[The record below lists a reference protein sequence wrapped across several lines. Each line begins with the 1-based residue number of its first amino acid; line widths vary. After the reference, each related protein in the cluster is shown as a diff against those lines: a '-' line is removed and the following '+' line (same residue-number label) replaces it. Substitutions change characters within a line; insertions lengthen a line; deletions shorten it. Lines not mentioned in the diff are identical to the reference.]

1 MALSK
6 STAVLAAF
14 FFCGLIN
21 NLVYVVFLSA
31 AVDILE
37 SNTHIPK
44 GVVLLADIL
53 PSFLV
58 KLVAPHIVHHFT
70 YGTRLIIC
78 SLASFSALHI
88 VASFQAL
95 PLRLAGVV
103 LASAA
108 SGLGELS
115 FLMLTTFF
123 PSAVVATWSSGTG
136 GAGVCGSVAFL
147 VLTTWLRLST
157 PNALRLI
164 SLLPP
169 FLAIFYF
176 WYLKPYLPR
185 MENPEPLG
193 IDDYGERPAVQGD
206 SWWYSNK
213 SAWSWLRSTH
223 LGQILMERFAG
234 YQPLGTST
242 TGTTIVGPTLDAD
255 DEISLQEDP
264 FVRTAIDSPS
274 TAQME
279 RHPVSLDVERK
290 FSQLTF
296 EPGQSMSFSQRLA
309 VVRLLLPLYILPLLV
324 VYWAEYTINQGVSPT
339 ILFPLSS
346 SPWYPFEQLKDH
358 YIYYQA
364 LYQIGVFI
372 SRSSVHWFPIKH
384 LWYPSGAQV
393 AVLFVMISQAL
404 YGWLPSVWPVFC
416 IIFFEGLLG
425 GATYVNTFFNIRNDV
440 PLAYREFSLG
450 VVGVGDSIGITLAGL
465 TALWLEPSLC
475 HWQLQEGNPL
485 CTQL

>member
-1 MALSK
+1 MTSPK
-6 STAVLAAF
+6 STAVLASF

-37 SNTHIPK
+37 SNTHVPK

-58 KLVAPHIVHHFT
+58 KLIAPHIVHHVT
-70 YGTRLIIC
+70 YGTRLTLC
-78 SLASFSALHI
+78 SLASFAALHI
-88 VASFQAL
+88 VAYFQAL

-147 VLTTWLRLST
+147 ALTTWFRLST
-157 PNALRLI
+157 PTALRLI
-164 SLLPP
+164 SVLPP
-169 FLAIFYF
+169 FLAILYF
-176 WYLKPYLPR
+176 WYLKPYLPPI
-185 MENPEPLG
+185 ENPGLLG
-193 IDDYGERPAVQGD
+193 LDDRGERSAVQDG

-213 SAWSWLRSTH
+213 TAWSWLRSTH
-223 LGQILMERFAG
+223 LGRILMERFAG
-234 YQPLGTST
+234 YQPLQTLT
-242 TGTTIVGPTLDAD
+242 TATVEPPLDAD
-255 DEISLQEDP
+255 DEISLQWNPLVQTSFDAHP
-264 FVRTAIDSPS
+264 T
-274 TAQME
+274 TQME
-279 RHPVSLDVERK
+279 RHPVSLDVEHK
-290 FSQLTF
+290 FSQLTIV
-296 EPGQSMSFSQRLA
+296 PGQSMTFSQRLA

-339 ILFPLSS
+339 LLFPLSS

-358 YIYYQA
+358 YVYYQA

-372 SRSSVHWFPIKH
+372 SRSSVHWFPIKY

-404 YGWLPSVWPVFC
+404 LNWLPSVWPVFC

-440 PLAYREFSLG
+440 PLPYREFSLG

-465 TALWLEPSLC
+465 SALWLEPSLC
-475 HWQLQEGNPL
+475 HWQLQQGNPL